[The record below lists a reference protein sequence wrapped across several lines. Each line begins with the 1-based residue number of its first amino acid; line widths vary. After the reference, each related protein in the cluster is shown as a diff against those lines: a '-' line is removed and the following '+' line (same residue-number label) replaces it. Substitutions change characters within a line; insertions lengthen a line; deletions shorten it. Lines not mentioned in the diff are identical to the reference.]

1 MYIAAISG
9 IDDEL
14 FQAAKVDGA
23 NRMQLIR
30 HITIP
35 SLIPTYF
42 VLLMINRY
50 LIFTYI
56 IPQWEAEAI
65 PYLLQLVC

>member
-23 NRMQLIR
+23 NRMQLIH

-42 VLLMINRY
+42 VLLMINIAKLLKQRNGAV
-50 LIFTYI
+50 LR
-56 IPQWEAEAI
+56 IPERI
-65 PYLLQLVC
+65 